1 MEYQFIK
8 LTEEYF
14 DEYLK
19 LSMGLSDHLQNL
31 QTFEDE
37 RIMWQ
42 RKHFFEWNDEFAY
55 LCMYN
60 GEAVGFIA
68 CCNYHCLS
76 SSYCDSDGIGI
87 ISDIYVKRDHQN
99 GGENAYALLQ
109 LGLSEMIENGKNKA
123 IMMVQGDNPN
133 KVFHFAMADTLV
145 EESTS
150 KRRDGS
156 ITEDYVLLISDLEK
170 LQNTSKFALLKKVTK
185 IIRGGLTPESANLKK
200 ENIFEQKEV
209 E

>member
-8 LTEEYF
+8 LTEKYF

-19 LSMGLSDHLQNL
+19 LSMGLSDHLQNT

-42 RKHFFEWNDEFAY
+42 KNHFFVDKDEFCY
-55 LCMYN
+55 LCMLN
-60 GEAVGFIA
+60 NEAVGFIA
-68 CCNYHCLS
+68 GTLFHCFS
-76 SSYCDSDGIGI
+76 GSYCDTDGVGI
-87 ISDIYVKRDHQN
+87 ISDIFVKRDHQN

-109 LGLSEMIENGKNKA
+109 LGINEMIENGKNKA
-123 IMMVQGDNPN
+123 IMVVQGDNPN

-145 EESTS
+145 KESTC

-156 ITEDYVLLISDLEK
+156 ITEDYVLLISDLETLK
-170 LQNTSKFALLKKVTK
+170 NTSKFALLKKVTK
-185 IIRGGLTPESANLKK
+185 IIRGGSTPESANLKQ
-200 ENIFEQKEV
+200 ENIFETKEV
-209 E
+209 